1 MHEER
6 GFISLLAL
14 LLLAGL
20 LLFGTGLQCFLQRQ
34 LAQNQLR
41 VQLWRLDQ
49 LADAALLETTRQL
62 TIAGAAQPLPDKY
75 HTQVKVRE
83 TTHQL
88 DRQSV
93 QLQVMLCYQPQTGV
107 DACYEVVSTACY
119 RGATGIVGAERR
131 AVLSREKGKYV
142 WLGYVR

>member
-75 HTQVKVRE
+75 HTQVKVLE
-83 TTHQL
+83 T
-88 DRQSV
+88 
-93 QLQVMLCYQPQTGV
+93 TGV
-107 DACYEVVSTACY
+107 DACYEVVSTARY